1 MAEIKP
7 YTKCNYEDVG
17 LLCKN
22 LEKTSRVAYILT
34 IGVVGKWRRHGIATI
49 LLNKLKE
56 NLTDDFNNGNLTRA
70 IYLHVLTT
78 NIAAIRFYEKL
89 HFTRHKFLPL
99 YYLINSASCDGYC
112 YVLYINGGQPPPTIL
127 GRLLELCCLCF
138 SLRPFRWLLN
148 ISRLT
153 KMCFSNLSSK
163 FVGSP
168 TVKYKGGTYTCWLSI
183 WMIIFDWIILKWTQY
198 NHFIGYSQSQSL
210 LSDDLISSVFL
221 TFFLG
226 CAYVCPLRC
235 LALP

>member
-1 MAEIKP
+1 MQCPTDLDIVKELCKQWFPIKYPESWYEDVTAGNKFYTLIATIEEEIIGILVAEIKP

-112 YVLYINGGQPPPTIL
+112 YVLYINGGQPPATIL
-127 GRLLELCCLCF
+127 GRTRDLLELCCLCF

-168 TVKYKGGTYTCWLSI
+168 TVKYKGGTYTC
-183 WMIIFDWIILKWTQY
+183 
-198 NHFIGYSQSQSL
+198 
-210 LSDDLISSVFL
+210 
-221 TFFLG
+221 
-226 CAYVCPLRC
+226 
-235 LALP
+235 